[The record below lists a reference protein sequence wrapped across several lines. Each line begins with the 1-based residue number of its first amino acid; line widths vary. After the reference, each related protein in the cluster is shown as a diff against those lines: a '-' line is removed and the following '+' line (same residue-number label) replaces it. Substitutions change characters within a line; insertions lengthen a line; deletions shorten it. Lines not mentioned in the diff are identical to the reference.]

1 MLLKKHI
8 AAAALGAALLFGA
21 ADEASANLAQDVAEL
36 ASKYVVQLQA
46 QAASA
51 PPAQQGPF
59 FAQIGFW
66 SFISAQ
72 LTVPGF
78 NAPGDNILLLYKTF
92 LDSVVVASPH

>member
-1 MLLKKHI
+1 MFLRKFF
-8 AAAALGAALLFGA
+8 AAAALGAALMFSS

-46 QAASA
+46 EAASA
-51 PPAQQGPF
+51 PPAEQGAF

-78 NAPGDNILLLYKTF
+78 NAPADNILILYKSF
-92 LDSVVVASPH
+92 LDQAVVASPH